1 MDIVFL
7 IIIILIIGV
16 TVYFFID
23 TKKAEREETEYTPV
37 FKDENLQKKM
47 LRNAQIC
54 AESVMT
60 SFDKVLNYTSESIRV
75 LDEVINTLYKKKGI
89 SNASK
94 DKLVLTFGSYFG
106 QTFINNHTGMW
117 FEHPNFKLPIIFAP
131 RALFEFSPFEIM
143 EKKFQYVENFDL
155 YIAYEDLIKQYFKRM
170 RDMQLT

>member
-1 MDIVFL
+1 MEFVFL

-23 TKKAEREETEYTPV
+23 TKKTTIEEAEYTPV
-37 FKDENLQKKM
+37 FKDKNLQKKM

-143 EKKFQYVENFDL
+143 DKKFQYVEEFDL